1 MGKSDGITIL
11 SRIFYIYI
19 FTQEKSFSSYKKDGL
34 TWGRELIPLALQRS
48 FWLSSRKLKSL
59 IWGLSHVQVTEY
71 MAKNLNDLCGV
82 FLKLQLRLLNTRPS
96 AFLFLFFFF
105 FFFLF
110 RYGVFLCYYRLWAD
124 VASGALG
131 LGTGRRRE
139 REKLMAFVRPVAW
152 LEGCGLGG

>member
-96 AFLFLFFFF
+96 ASLFLFFFF
-105 FFFLF
+105 FSFFF
-110 RYGVFLCYYRLWAD
+110 DTEYSFAIT
-124 VASGALG
+124 ASGLMWHPG
-131 LGTGRRRE
+131 PWDWGRDDG
-139 REKLMAFVRPVAW
+139 VR
-152 LEGCGLGG
+152 GRN